1 MFKVTSALFLSA
13 TLFTTAAHATIQ
25 EQQWGNW
32 FGNTSGMEFGIN
44 ADNDVGERIT
54 FTCIGGHLGITY
66 SVPAKNYSISSG
78 AGLKKPGLIINSTH
92 YQLGEAAF
100 MALKNTSDEGV
111 LEVTEAK
118 KPLSKQFKTEGLQE
132 ALKEVTWQDCI
143 SR

>member
-1 MFKVTSALFLSA
+1 MLKVTSALFLSA
-13 TLFTTAAHATIQ
+13 ALFTTAANAAIQ

-54 FTCIGGHLGITY
+54 FTCTGGHLGITY
-66 SVPAKNYSISSG
+66 SVPAKNYYVSSG
-78 AGLKKPGLIINSTH
+78 AGLKEPGLNIDSTY

-100 MALKNTSDEGV
+100 MALKNTGDEGL
-111 LEVTEAK
+111 LEVTEAS
-118 KPLSKQFKTEGLQE
+118 KPLSRSFKTAGLQE

>member
-1 MFKVTSALFLSA
+1 MLKVSSALFLSA
-13 TLFTTAAHATIQ
+13 TLFTTTSHAAIQ

-32 FGNTSGMEFGIN
+32 FGNTSGMEFSIN

-54 FTCIGGHLGITY
+54 FTCNEGHLGVTY
-66 SVPAKNYSISSG
+66 SKPDRNFLVSSG
-78 AGLKKPGLIINSTH
+78 AGLKEPGLNINSTH

-100 MALKNTSDEGV
+100 MALKNTGDEGV
-111 LEVTEAK
+111 LEVTEAS
-118 KPLSKQFKTEGLQE
+118 KPLSRPFKTAGLQE

>member
-1 MFKVTSALFLSA
+1 MLKVTSALFLSA
-13 TLFTTAAHATIQ
+13 TLFTTTSQAAIQ

-32 FGNTSGMEFGIN
+32 FGNTSGMEFSIN

-54 FTCIGGHLGITY
+54 LTCTEGHLGITY

-78 AGLKKPGLIINSTH
+78 AGLKEPGLNINSTH

-100 MALKNTSDEGV
+100 MALKNTRDEGV
-111 LEVTEAK
+111 LEVTEAS
-118 KPLSKQFKTEGLQE
+118 KPLSKPFKTAGLQE

>member
-1 MFKVTSALFLSA
+1 
-13 TLFTTAAHATIQ
+13 
-25 EQQWGNW
+25 
-32 FGNTSGMEFGIN
+32 MEFGIN

-111 LEVTEAK
+111 LEVTEDK
-118 KPLSKQFKTEGLQE
+118 KLLSKPFKTEGLQE

>member
-111 LEVTEAK
+111 LEVTEDK
-118 KPLSKQFKTEGLQE
+118 KLLSIPFKTEGLQE

>member
-1 MFKVTSALFLSA
+1 MLKVTSALFLSA
-13 TLFTTAAHATIQ
+13 TLFTTTSYAAIQ

-32 FGNTSGMEFGIN
+32 FGNTSGMEFSIN

-54 FTCIGGHLGITY
+54 LTCTEGHLGITY

-78 AGLKKPGLIINSTH
+78 AGLNINSTH

-100 MALKNTSDEGV
+100 MALKNTGDEGV
-111 LEVTEAK
+111 LEVTEGS
-118 KPLSKQFKTEGLQE
+118 KPLSKPFNTAGLRE